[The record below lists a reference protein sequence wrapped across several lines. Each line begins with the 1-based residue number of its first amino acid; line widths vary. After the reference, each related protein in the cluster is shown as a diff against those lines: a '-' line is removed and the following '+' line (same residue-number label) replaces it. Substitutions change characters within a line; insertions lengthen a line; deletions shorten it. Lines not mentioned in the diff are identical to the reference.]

1 MTRRI
6 THEEYVVQV
15 CPVCG
20 GKEFVFAYQG
30 GYGALTSDEGAFC
43 TASIRHQICRQC
55 GTVVRSFVDDP
66 DKLLKRKD
74 RKCDSINI

>member
-1 MTRRI
+1 MTRKI
-6 THEEYVVQV
+6 TREEYVVIK

-20 GKEFVFAYQG
+20 GEEFIFACQG
-30 GYGALTSDEGAFC
+30 GYGALTSDEGAFL
-43 TASIRHQICRQC
+43 TSAIRHQICRQC

>member
-1 MTRRI
+1 MNPI
-6 THEEYVVQV
+6 KHEEYAVIK

-20 GKEFVFAYQG
+20 GEEFVYAFQS
-30 GYGALTSDEGAFC
+30 GYGAVTSYEGMLKG
-43 TASIRHQICRQC
+43 SSLHHQICRTC
-55 GTVVRSFVDDP
+55 GTVVRSFVNDP

>member
-1 MTRRI
+1 MI
-6 THEEYVVQV
+6 PKIKYEQYVVRK

-20 GKEFVFAYQG
+20 GEDFIFAYQS
-30 GYGALTSDEGAFC
+30 GYGAATSYEGAFLG
-43 TASIRHQICRQC
+43 AALHHQICRNC
-55 GTVVRSFVDDP
+55 GTVVRSFVNEP